1 MNCFSHKNFFCPP
14 DNDGQFYKH
23 NNCLNLIGTFNR
35 KFFYWVGL
43 FSSVSPCR
51 TDWKPSQLSNFSA
64 WIFSRPTQGRVEK
77 IGQEFLNATGTN
89 YVKKRSPS
97 LPIFSS
103 ISPRSFSKA
112 PVKASKSFVSL
123 RLTIP
128 LTRNRLLARGNF
140 VPPWPP
146 VRQRHTAQI
155 RFAHKLVCQWRTCT
169 LGLQLSLRSNAD
181 PSVTFGTSFA
191 SPKRR
196 ENEPFSLTT
205 RQANASLVYPFLPRL
220 SC

>member
-97 LPIFSS
+97 LPIFSF

-128 LTRNRLLARGNF
+128 LTRNRLLARG
-140 VPPWPP
+140 
-146 VRQRHTAQI
+146 
-155 RFAHKLVCQWRTCT
+155 
-169 LGLQLSLRSNAD
+169 
-181 PSVTFGTSFA
+181 TSFPLDPLSA
-191 SPKRR
+191 KGILRK
-196 ENEPFSLTT
+196 F
-205 RQANASLVYPFLPRL
+205 ASLISL
-220 SC
+220 SANGGLAH